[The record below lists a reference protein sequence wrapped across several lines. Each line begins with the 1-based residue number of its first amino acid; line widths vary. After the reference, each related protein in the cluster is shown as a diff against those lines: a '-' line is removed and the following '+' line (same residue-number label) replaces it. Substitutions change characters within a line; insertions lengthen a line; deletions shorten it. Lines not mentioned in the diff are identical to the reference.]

1 VTASHEEAFVIAANK
16 TQERIR
22 RLSAACLALPGATRT
37 DQGDHASFRVA
48 GRVFAYLLN
57 NHHGDGIL
65 GVCCKV
71 LPGDNLRL
79 IETNPDK
86 FYVPAYIGPRG
97 WVGLRLD
104 LRTVDWA
111 EARDLLHGSHLLAAP
126 KKAPRRRSS

>member
-1 VTASHEEAFVIAANK
+1 LIAAAT
-16 TQERIR
+16 TQARMD
-22 RLSAACLALPGATRT
+22 RLSELCLALPGATRT
-37 DQGDHASFRVA
+37 DQGEHAAFRVA

-79 IETNPDK
+79 IEANPGK
-86 FYVPAYIGPRG
+86 FYLPPYIGPRG

-104 LRTVDWA
+104 LPTVDWA
-111 EARDLLHGSHLLAAP
+111 EVRELLLGSHLVAAP
-126 KKAPRRRSS
+126 KKAPRKRAL